1 MKKSGIQRKKS
12 KQFLLSL
19 IIPVFN
25 QEKTIRKDIKR
36 IMKVMDQLRYKY
48 EIIVVI
54 DGYIDASLKQVKKI
68 TSRKLHVIGYKVN
81 KGKGHAVRYGMSK
94 SKGDIIAFIDS
105 GMDLNPN
112 GISMLLEH
120 FEWYKADIII
130 GSKLHPV
137 SKVEY
142 PLSRKVLSWGYRS
155 IVRLLFGL
163 SVRDT
168 QVGMKFFRRKVL
180 ETILP
185 RLLVKTY
192 AFDIEILAVSHHLG
206 FKRIY
211 EAPVEIDFTGM
222 SSITSTNFWR
232 TITHMLWDTAAVFY
246 RLKLMRYYDNSNK
259 HLWKRETELVK
270 KKRKK

>member
-1 MKKSGIQRKKS
+1 MKTEKRRKNKSTI
-12 KQFLLSL
+12 LSL

-25 QEKTIRKDIKR
+25 QEKTIQKDLKR
-36 IMKVMDQLRYKY
+36 IIKVMDQLRYKY

-54 DGYIDASLKQVKKI
+54 DGFIDSSLNKVKKI
-68 TSRKLHVIGYKVN
+68 NSKRLRVTGYKEN
-81 KGKGHAVRYGMSK
+81 KGKGHAVRFGMSK

-137 SKVEY
+137 SKVNY
-142 PLSRKVLSWGYRS
+142 PFSRTMLSWGYRS
-155 IVRLLFGL
+155 IVRILFGL
-163 SVRDT
+163 TVRDT

-206 FKRIY
+206 YKRIY

-222 SSITSTNFWR
+222 SSITSKNFWK
-232 TITHMLWDTAAVFY
+232 TIVHMLWDTAAVFY
-246 RLKLMRYYDNSNK
+246 RLKILKYYDNSNENQ
-259 HLWKRETELVK
+259 WKRETEI
-270 KKRKK
+270 KKRKRIKK